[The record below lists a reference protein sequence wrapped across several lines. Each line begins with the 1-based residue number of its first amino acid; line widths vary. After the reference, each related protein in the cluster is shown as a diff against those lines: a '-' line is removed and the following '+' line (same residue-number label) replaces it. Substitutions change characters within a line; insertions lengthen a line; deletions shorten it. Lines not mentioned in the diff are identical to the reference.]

1 MAMTDMKSILVTGHD
16 YQHSCLLVPATEPV
30 IRVMV
35 EAGTHDECEAY
46 VDEVIEV
53 IKSKGYV
60 AG

>member
-1 MAMTDMKSILVTGHD
+1 MSRICGYSTEESG
-16 YQHSCLLVPATEPV
+16 TEPV

>member
-1 MAMTDMKSILVTGHD
+1 
-16 YQHSCLLVPATEPV
+16 
-30 IRVMV
+30 MV